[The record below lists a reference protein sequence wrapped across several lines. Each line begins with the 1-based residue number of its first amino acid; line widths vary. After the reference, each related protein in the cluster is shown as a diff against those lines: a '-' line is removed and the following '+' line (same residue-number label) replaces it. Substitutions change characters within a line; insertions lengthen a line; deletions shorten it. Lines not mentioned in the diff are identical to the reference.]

1 MHFSQP
7 NIIGD
12 ALCAGDNLM
21 LDVFDLALRDHEAVI
36 NNNKNAFPVHIIR
49 IIFSSTNR
57 RRVGFGGYALYHC
70 FSCHG
75 SADGWIDDGVVKS
88 RA

>member
-1 MHFSQP
+1 MHFSLP

-12 ALCAGDNLM
+12 ALCAGDNLR
-21 LDVFDLALRDHEAVI
+21 LDVFDLALRDHEAVNN
-36 NNNKNAFPVHIIR
+36 NNNKIAFPVHIIR

-70 FSCHG
+70 FSG
-75 SADGWIDDGVVKS
+75 DGWIDDGVVKS